1 VSRVRRKAT
10 PAVASCGI
18 HRRRGLRTVADM
30 TQRIRRLGLPGWLI
44 VVLGLLAVPRAV
56 LHDLDAVA
64 EGSPVN
70 SLLVFGPLVIW
81 VIVAV
86 LLAGRPFLALL
97 AAGGVYGIGLAA
109 VHNIFWVRAWAG
121 DPPRLGGNLEGRL
134 SAGQEAVLMRGA
146 TTLSSLFTGL
156 AVGTACGVIAWAT
169 TRLIRRRRSAKENAA
184 PHPPP

>member
-1 VSRVRRKAT
+1 
-10 PAVASCGI
+10 
-18 HRRRGLRTVADM
+18 M
-30 TQRIRRLGLPGWLI
+30 TQKIRRLGLPGWLI

-70 SLLVFGPLVIW
+70 SLLVFGPLIIW

-86 LLAGRPFLALL
+86 LLAGNPFIALL
-97 AAGGVYGIGLAA
+97 AAGGVYGVCLAA
-109 VHNIFWVRAWAG
+109 VHNIFWARVWAG

-134 SAGQEAVLMRGA
+134 STGQEAILMRGA

-156 AVGTACGVIAWAT
+156 AVGTVCGVTAWAA
-169 TRLIRRRRSAKENAA
+169 TRLIRRRRRAKENHA
-184 PHPPP
+184 P